1 MQTDPTVPT
10 LFAFCILNFAFREA
24 SVISR
29 RISLWGPVVVYMAA
43 IFVVSSFHQA
53 PLPPGVSDKPAHA
66 FGYMGLGFVI
76 ARALGGG
83 LPPRITR
90 RDFFIGLAIA
100 VTYAASDE
108 FHQRFVP
115 GRDADLADLYADAVG
130 SAIALSA
137 CWAWG
142 IISPR
147 SRQPAARSQQ

>member
-1 MQTDPTVPT
+1 MP
-10 LFAFCILNFAFREA
+10 
-24 SVISR
+24 R
-29 RISLWGPVVVYMAA
+29 RISLWGPVAVYMAA
-43 IFVVSSFHQA
+43 IFVMSSFHQA

-66 FGYMGLGFVI
+66 FGYMGLGFFI

-90 RDFFIGLAIA
+90 RDLFIGLAIA
-100 VTYAASDE
+100 VAYAASDE

-115 GRDADLADLYADAVG
+115 GRYADLADLYADATG

-137 CWAWG
+137 CWAWD

-147 SRQPAARSQQ
+147 TRQPAARSRQ

>member
-1 MQTDPTVPT
+1 
-10 LFAFCILNFAFREA
+10 LHLEFCILNYK
-24 SVISR
+24 
-29 RISLWGPVVVYMAA
+29 RIIQLWGPVAAYMAA

-83 LPPRITR
+83 LPPCITR
-90 RDFFIGLAIA
+90 RDLFIGLAIA

-115 GRDADLADLYADAVG
+115 GRYADLADLYADAMG
-130 SAIALSA
+130 SAITLSA

-147 SRQPAARSQQ
+147 SRQPAARSQ

>member
-1 MQTDPTVPT
+1 
-10 LFAFCILNFAFREA
+10 
-24 SVISR
+24 
-29 RISLWGPVVVYMAA
+29 MAA
-43 IFVVSSFHQA
+43 IFFVSSLHQA

-90 RDFFIGLAIA
+90 GNLFIGLAIA

-115 GRDADLADLYADAVG
+115 GRYADLADLFADAMG

-142 IISPR
+142 IISRR
-147 SRQPAARSQQ
+147 SRQPAVRSRQ

>member
-1 MQTDPTVPT
+1 MIP
-10 LFAFCILNFAFREA
+10 
-24 SVISR
+24 R
-29 RISLWGPVVVYMAA
+29 RVGLWGPVVVYMAA

-53 PLPPGVSDKPAHA
+53 PLPPGMSDKPAHA
-66 FGYMGLGFVI
+66 LAYMGLGFVI

-90 RDFFIGLAIA
+90 RDLFMGLAIA
-100 VTYAASDE
+100 VAYAASDE

-115 GRDADLADLYADAVG
+115 GRYADLADLYADATG
-130 SAIALSA
+130 SAIALTA

-142 IISPR
+142 IISPH

>member
-1 MQTDPTVPT
+1 
-10 LFAFCILNFAFREA
+10 
-24 SVISR
+24 
-29 RISLWGPVVVYMAA
+29 MAA

-90 RDFFIGLAIA
+90 RDLFIGLAIA
-100 VTYAASDE
+100 VAYAASDE

-115 GRDADLADLYADAVG
+115 GRFADLADLYADAMG

>member
-1 MQTDPTVPT
+1 MIP
-10 LFAFCILNFAFREA
+10 
-24 SVISR
+24 R
-29 RISLWGPVVVYMAA
+29 RVNLWGPVVAYMAA
-43 IFVVSSFHQA
+43 IFFMSSLHQA
-53 PLPPGVSDKPAHA
+53 PMPPGVSDKTAHA

-115 GRDADLADLYADAVG
+115 GRDADLADLYADAMG
-130 SAIALSA
+130 SVIALSA

>member
-1 MQTDPTVPT
+1 MIP
-10 LFAFCILNFAFREA
+10 
-24 SVISR
+24 R
-29 RISLWGPVVVYMAA
+29 RLSLWGPVVVYMAA

-115 GRDADLADLYADAVG
+115 GRDADLADLYADAMG

-142 IISPR
+142 ILSLR

>member
-1 MQTDPTVPT
+1 M
-10 LFAFCILNFAFREA
+10 A
-24 SVISR
+24 VI
-29 RISLWGPVVVYMAA
+29 
-43 IFVVSSFHQA
+43 FFVSSLHQA
-53 PLPPGVSDKPAHA
+53 PLPPGVSDEPAHA

-90 RDFFIGLAIA
+90 RDLFIGLAIA
-100 VTYAASDE
+100 VAYAASDE

-115 GRDADLADLYADAVG
+115 GRYADLADLYADAMG

-137 CWAWG
+137 CWAWS

>member
-1 MQTDPTVPT
+1 MIP
-10 LFAFCILNFAFREA
+10 
-24 SVISR
+24 R
-29 RISLWGPVVVYMAA
+29 RLSLWGPVVVYMVA
-43 IFVVSSFHQA
+43 IFVVSSFHNA

-66 FGYMGLGFVI
+66 FAYLGLGFVI

-90 RDFFIGLAIA
+90 RDVFMGLAIA
-100 VTYAASDE
+100 VAYAASDE

-115 GRDADLADLYADAVG
+115 GRYADLGDLYADTIG

-147 SRQPAARSQQ
+147 SRQPAAPSQQ